1 MSSSEIVVIG
11 NGLSLPSEGGK
22 KKSKKNFNKK
32 KRKTDTIPEPEPLSS
47 SRCLSLMSLPCNWT
61 WWMLALFSP
70 RTRFVLSTPS
80 DISGPG
86 RLFSEHNSVPA
97 CLVKCWGL
105 NCQLYVVMRM
115 FLCFFFFSFLCV
127 CDRCCRFFFF
137 LFFLHMVAENLND
150 CVECAP
156 PELDDCLQRRVKM
169 QKKRWYCVRCEHREV
184 LWTLVLWMSGSVCL
198 WFQGW
203 SSTFGSDSA
212 TETFK
217 ETFIGVRSG
226 NTKLFS

>member
-115 FLCFFFFSFLCV
+115 FLCFFFLLFSLCLRSLLQVFFFSFFFAYGCGESERLCGV
-127 CDRCCRFFFF
+127 CAAWVRRR
-137 LFFLHMVAENLND
+137 
-150 CVECAP
+150 
-156 PELDDCLQRRVKM
+156 LQRRVKM
-169 QKKRWYCVRCEHREV
+169 QKKDDTVFVVNIGKCFERWYCECR
-184 LWTLVLWMSGSVCL
+184 GQFVCGFKAGVQHL
-198 WFQGW
+198 E
-203 SSTFGSDSA
+203 A
-212 TETFK
+212 TAQ
-217 ETFIGVRSG
+217 
-226 NTKLFS
+226 LHL

>member
-1 MSSSEIVVIG
+1 MGCLVPVR
-11 NGLSLPSEGGK
+11 EGRRN
-22 KKSKKNFNKK
+22 KKNFKKK

-86 RLFSEHNSVPA
+86 RLFSEHNSVPV

-115 FLCFFFFSFLCV
+115 FLCFFFSSFLCV
-127 CDRCCRFFFF
+127 CNGCCRFFFF
-137 LFFLHMVAENLND
+137 FFFFAHGCGESEWLCGVCTAW
-150 CVECAP
+150 VRR
-156 PELDDCLQRRVKM
+156 CLQRGVKT
-169 QKKRWYCVRCEHREV
+169 QKKDDAVFVVNIGKCFERRCFECRGQFAVSRLEFNI
-184 LWTLVLWMSGSVCL
+184 WKRKRNCTL
-198 WFQGW
+198 Q
-203 SSTFGSDSA
+203 
-212 TETFK
+212 